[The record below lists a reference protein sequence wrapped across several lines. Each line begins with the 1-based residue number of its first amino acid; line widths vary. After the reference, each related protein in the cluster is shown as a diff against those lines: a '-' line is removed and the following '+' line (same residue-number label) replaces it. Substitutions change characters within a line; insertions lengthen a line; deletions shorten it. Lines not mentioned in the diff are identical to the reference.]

1 MQNLTDIPQPL
12 TDQQGV
18 TIILVALLLTVLLA
32 FAALAIDIG
41 HLYIVRNELQNAAD
55 AGALSGAQFLYDE
68 ETAMVNVEANQQA
81 YDVATQN
88 RSEQTAV
95 EVNDHLSNDGDVQRG
110 HWSFSTRTFT
120 PNASTAM
127 VDLWNRTTESLDQD
141 TNFINA
147 VRVVARREA
156 NPATSFFARLLGFQN
171 FVLSAEAVAYIG
183 FAGTLQPQDVD
194 QPIAICKQSIL
205 GWGENGSYT
214 CQFGRMINS
223 GSDSATHQ
231 TGGWTNFSQP
241 CQTASNNTV
250 RPLVC
255 ADGNPDPLLLGQG
268 MGTTGG
274 ELQNSFDK
282 FIDCWKAGR
291 NDLNEDGIRESLID
305 TDGDG
310 WPDQPWS
317 LTLPVI
323 DCPGNNTGTCS
334 QIEGAVSIN
343 VIWVTRTDKNQFIEA
358 PRKMG
363 DWTCTPGSTGQQ
375 CWQQFRD
382 HFNLRDVSTNEPLT
396 YEDKTIYFM
405 PDCTPHDPMGTTGGQ
420 NFGILAKIPV
430 LVH

>member
-291 NDLNEDGIRESLID
+291 D

-323 DCPGNNTGTCS
+323 DCPDNNTGTCS

-343 VIWVTRTDKNQFIEA
+343 VIWVTRTDKNQFNEA

-382 HFNLRDVSTNEPLT
+382 YFNLRDVSTNEPLT